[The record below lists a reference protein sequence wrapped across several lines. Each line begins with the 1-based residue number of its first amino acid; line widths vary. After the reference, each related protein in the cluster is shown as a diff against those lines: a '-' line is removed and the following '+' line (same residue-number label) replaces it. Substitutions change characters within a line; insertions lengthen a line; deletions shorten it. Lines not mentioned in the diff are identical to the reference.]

1 MPYRDAKL
9 EQVSEAARELL
20 HGAIDIH
27 VHFAPDPYA
36 ERRLDARQLVEKAR
50 EAGIGGL
57 VLKSH
62 EYPTQ
67 PLAWLLDQE
76 YEGIDVY
83 GAIAKLRE
91 EIAELDGVLAASASA
106 GERGTA
112 DEEVRDEIGDLLFA
126 AVNVARLAGV
136 PADDA
141 LADAT
146 TKFER
151 RFGELLGLA
160 GRLGMDP
167 RAASLEELEA
177 LWQRVKADEG

>member
-1 MPYRDAKL
+1 MPSEQRKSRDGTGF
-9 EQVSEAARELL
+9 SEAGDPLCRASRVQQHAATLNF
-20 HGAIDIH
+20 DWPD
-27 VHFAPDPYA
+27 VH
-36 ERRLDARQLVEKAR
+36 
-50 EAGIGGL
+50 
-57 VLKSH
+57 
-62 EYPTQ
+62 
-67 PLAWLLDQE
+67 
-76 YEGIDVY
+76 
-83 GAIAKLRE
+83 GAIAKLTE
-91 EIAELDGVLAASASA
+91 EIAELDAVLAGSASA

-160 GRLGMDP
+160 GRLGVDP

-177 LWQRVKADEG
+177 LWQRVKSDEG

>member
-20 HGAIDIH
+20 HGAIDTH

-36 ERRLDARQLVEKAR
+36 ERRLDARQLVGKDR

-83 GAIAKLRE
+83 GAIALDWGVGGFNMEAVSVSLSNVALR
-91 EIAELDGVLAASASA
+91 
-106 GERGTA
+106 GERMSR
-112 DEEVRDEIGDLLFA
+112 E
-126 AVNVARLAGV
+126 
-136 PADDA
+136 
-141 LADAT
+141 AT
-146 TKFER
+146 LPSLTPSC
-151 RFGELLGLA
+151 LG
-160 GRLGMDP
+160 
-167 RAASLEELEA
+167 
-177 LWQRVKADEG
+177 K

>member
-1 MPYRDAKL
+1 MPSEQRKSRDGTGF
-9 EQVSEAARELL
+9 SEAGDPLCRASRVQQHAAALNF
-20 HGAIDIH
+20 DWPD
-27 VHFAPDPYA
+27 VH
-36 ERRLDARQLVEKAR
+36 
-50 EAGIGGL
+50 
-57 VLKSH
+57 
-62 EYPTQ
+62 
-67 PLAWLLDQE
+67 
-76 YEGIDVY
+76 

-91 EIAELDGVLAASASA
+91 EIAELDAVLAGSASA

>member
-1 MPYRDAKL
+1 MPSEQRKSRDGTGF
-9 EQVSEAARELL
+9 SEAGDPLRRASRVQQHAATLNF
-20 HGAIDIH
+20 DWPD
-27 VHFAPDPYA
+27 VH
-36 ERRLDARQLVEKAR
+36 
-50 EAGIGGL
+50 
-57 VLKSH
+57 
-62 EYPTQ
+62 
-67 PLAWLLDQE
+67 
-76 YEGIDVY
+76 
-83 GAIAKLRE
+83 GAIAKLTE
-91 EIAELDGVLAASASA
+91 EIAELDAVLAGSASA

-160 GRLGMDP
+160 GRLGVDP

-177 LWQRVKADEG
+177 LWQRVKSDEG

>member
-1 MPYRDAKL
+1 M
-9 EQVSEAARELL
+9 
-20 HGAIDIH
+20 
-27 VHFAPDPYA
+27 
-36 ERRLDARQLVEKAR
+36 
-50 EAGIGGL
+50 
-57 VLKSH
+57 
-62 EYPTQ
+62 
-67 PLAWLLDQE
+67 
-76 YEGIDVY
+76 
-83 GAIAKLRE
+83 
-91 EIAELDGVLAASASA
+91 
-106 GERGTA
+106 
-112 DEEVRDEIGDLLFA
+112 RDEIGDLLFA

>member
-1 MPYRDAKL
+1 MPSEQRESRDGTGF
-9 EQVSEAARELL
+9 SEAGDPLCRASRVQQHAATLNF
-20 HGAIDIH
+20 DWPD
-27 VHFAPDPYA
+27 VH
-36 ERRLDARQLVEKAR
+36 
-50 EAGIGGL
+50 
-57 VLKSH
+57 
-62 EYPTQ
+62 
-67 PLAWLLDQE
+67 
-76 YEGIDVY
+76 

-136 PADDA
+136 PAHDA

-160 GRLGMDP
+160 GRLGVDP

-177 LWQRVKADEG
+177 LWQRVKSDEG